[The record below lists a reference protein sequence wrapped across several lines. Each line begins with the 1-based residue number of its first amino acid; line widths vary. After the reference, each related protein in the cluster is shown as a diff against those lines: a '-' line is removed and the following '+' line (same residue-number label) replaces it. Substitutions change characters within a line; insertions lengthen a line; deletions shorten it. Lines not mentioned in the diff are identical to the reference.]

1 MTTCFY
7 SCITIY
13 HKLCYPN
20 PGPKPRQGSFPE
32 SHQAEVRVSAGWVL
46 IWRLRG
52 RSDLLLS
59 SFGFGRIQFLT
70 VVGLR
75 SLFSDYWLAS
85 GNTCF
90 YSTSTPR
97 GHSQLLSGLSYRPS
111 HNIIAGS
118 KILQMELHADLILSD
133 LGKN

>member
-1 MTTCFY
+1 MTHHY
-7 SCITIY
+7 ELSSLKHIY
-13 HKLCYPN
+13 YHIVSVKC
-20 PGPKPRQGSFPE
+20 GHSRGGFSARSHGAE
-32 SHQAEVRVSAGWVL
+32 SKVSGLLRVSGASSKPTGC
-46 IWRLRG
+46 WRN
-52 RSDLLLS
+52 
-59 SFGFGRIQFLT
+59 SFSL
-70 VVGLR
+70 VAGLR